1 MSVDQV
7 VIELLIECS
16 LLPLVHIMPSF
27 LFIVTTSLQAFSKK
41 ILVFWTPGHVSSI
54 VSYTTFT
61 LHLHYVPVKL
71 KLKHDSPQACPRH
84 LTSFP
89 AREGGNLMNLVF
101 PGMGHLITTHRG

>member
-41 ILVFWTPGHVSSI
+41 ILVFLDTWSCEQ
-54 VSYTTFT
+54 YCK
-61 LHLHYVPVKL
+61 LHNIHIA
-71 KLKHDSPQACPRH
+71 SPLC
-84 LTSFP
+84 TSQIE
-89 AREGGNLMNLVF
+89 A
-101 PGMGHLITTHRG
+101 